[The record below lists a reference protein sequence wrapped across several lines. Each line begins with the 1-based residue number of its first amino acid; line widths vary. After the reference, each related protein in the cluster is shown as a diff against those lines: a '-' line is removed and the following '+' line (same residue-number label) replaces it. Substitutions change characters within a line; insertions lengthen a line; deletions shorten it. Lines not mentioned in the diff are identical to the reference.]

1 MNDGL
6 SKKLKPR
13 HAGSLSTA
21 IALLL
26 AVMAALMVII
36 AIVALV
42 VPRFISSIIGI
53 FNSLKDG
60 MSKVADWFEAPVEAN
75 ELTAN
80 LNEMIKLEEDNGK

>member
-1 MNDGL
+1 MVVSFAKYGVTQEMIETRLGRKIESMNADDF
-6 SKKLKPR
+6 
-13 HAGSLSTA
+13 
-21 IALLL
+21 
-26 AVMAALMVII
+26 VDY
-36 AIVALV
+36 
-42 VPRFISSIIGI
+42 IGI

>member
-1 MNDGL
+1 MNADDF
-6 SKKLKPR
+6 
-13 HAGSLSTA
+13 
-21 IALLL
+21 
-26 AVMAALMVII
+26 VDY
-36 AIVALV
+36 
-42 VPRFISSIIGI
+42 IGI